1 MYTYTADVIRVI
13 DGDTIKLKIDLGFRT
28 FIEAN
33 CRIYGINAPELH
45 SKVSMEKIKAQ
56 EAKEWL
62 EQELIEG
69 TIVTIESKKLD
80 KYGRPLV
87 HLYYTLGDKI
97 VSIAD
102 RLIKKGHA
110 VKMEGYN
117 EK

>member
-1 MYTYTADVIRVI
+1 MYTYKAEVLRVI

-33 CRIYGINAPELH
+33 CRIYGVNAPELH
-45 SKVSMEKIKAQ
+45 SKNGAEKFKAN
-56 EAKEWL
+56 EAKEWV

-69 TIVTIESKKLD
+69 DRVTIDCKQLD

-87 HLYYTLGDKI
+87 ILWYTRGFDI
-97 VSIAD
+97 VSLGD

-110 VKMEGYN
+110 VKIEY
-117 EK
+117 